1 MNINTVKEC
10 SNKWHVVTIA
20 RGITE
25 IN

>member
-1 MNINTVKEC
+1 MNINTEKEC
-10 SNKWHVVTIA
+10 SNKWQVVTIP

>member
-10 SNKWHVVTIA
+10 SNKWQVVTIP